1 VPGRVVPLPTA
12 ARLLGEAAAAF
23 LAQPSLARSTRRS
36 YNQTLTRLVREL
48 GGDRPMSRLTVEAIT
63 AAVTTAWGGR
73 APATW
78 NRQVATVRSF
88 LEFCRR
94 RRWLVDDLT
103 VDLERQPEPADRT
116 KAIPLPELERLWRRD
131 TIGVREK
138 ALWRLLYETAA
149 RASEALAIN
158 VEDLDLDNKRVRV
171 RSKGG
176 DTDWLHFQ
184 TGSARLLPRLIGGR
198 TRGPL
203 FLADRRPVP
212 ARAPATIDRCPD
224 TGRARLSYRR
234 AEALFREASDGW
246 TLHQL
251 RHSALTHLA
260 EQNVSL
266 PLLMAK
272 SRHAS
277 LRSLQRYARPG
288 AEAVAAMTAATD
300 PARRRDP
307 GGLE

>member
-1 VPGRVVPLPTA
+1 MTGRVV
-12 ARLLGEAAAAF
+12 LLATSEQTLAGAAAAF

-36 YNQTLTRLVREL
+36 YDQTITRLVHEL
-48 GGDRPMSRLTVEAIT
+48 GGDRPLSALTVEPVTI
-63 AAVTTAWGGR
+63 AVTTAWGGR

-78 NRQVATVRSF
+78 NRHVATVRSF
-88 LEFCRR
+88 LGFCRR
-94 RRWLVDDLT
+94 RRWLGEDLA
-103 VDLERQPEPADRT
+103 VDLERRPEPVDRT

-131 TIGVREK
+131 IIGVRDK
-138 ALWRLLYETAA
+138 ALWRFLYETAA
-149 RASEALAIN
+149 RATEALSVN
-158 VEDLDLDNKRVRV
+158 VEDLDLDNKRVQV

-184 TGSARLLPRLIGGR
+184 TGSARLLPRLIAGR

-212 ARAPATIDRCPD
+212 ARAPATVDRCPE

-234 AEALFREASDGW
+234 AEALFREASGGW

-300 PARRRDP
+300 PARRRDL
-307 GGLE
+307 GLPE

>member
-1 VPGRVVPLPTA
+1 VPGRVVPLPTSV
-12 ARLLGEAAAAF
+12 RLLGEAAATF
-23 LAQPSLARSTRRS
+23 LAQPDLAASTRRS
-36 YNQTLTRLVREL
+36 YEQTLNRLEREL
-48 GGDRPMSRLTVEAIT
+48 GPGQPLGTLTADQLTSV
-63 AAVTTAWGGR
+63 VTGAWGGR

-78 NRQVATVRSF
+78 NRHVATVRSF
-88 LEFCRR
+88 LGFCRR
-94 RRWLVDDLT
+94 RRWLIEDLT
-103 VDLERQPEPADRT
+103 VDLDRRPEPTDRT
-116 KAIPLPELERLWRRD
+116 KAIPLPQLERLWRHED
-131 TIGVREK
+131 VGIREK

-149 RASEALAIN
+149 RASEALSIN
-158 VEDLDLDNKRVRV
+158 VEDLELENKRVRV

-176 DTDWLHFQ
+176 DLDWLHFQ
-184 TGSARLLPRLIGGR
+184 TGSARLLPRLIAAR

-203 FLADRRPVP
+203 FLTDRAPVP
-212 ARAPATIDRCPD
+212 ARVPAAVDRCPE

-234 AEALFREASDGW
+234 AEALFREASGGW

-272 SRHAS
+272 SRHTS

-288 AEAVAAMTAATD
+288 PEAVAALTAATD
-300 PARRRDP
+300 PARRRR
-307 GGLE
+307 

>member
-1 VPGRVVPLPTA
+1 MGARPGRVVAL
-12 ARLLGEAAAAF
+12 ARADQTFAGAAAAF
-23 LAQPSLARSTRRS
+23 LGQPDLAASTRRS
-36 YNQTLTRLVREL
+36 YQQTLHQLERALGSDQPLATRTIDQV
-48 GGDRPMSRLTVEAIT
+48 T
-63 AAVTTAWGGR
+63 AAVTAAWGGC

-78 NRQVATVRSF
+78 NRHVATVRSF
-88 LEFCRR
+88 TGFCRR
-94 RRWLVDDLT
+94 RRWLTADLAA
-103 VDLERQPEPADRT
+103 DLDRRTEPADRT
-116 KAIPLPELERLWRRD
+116 KAIPLPQLERLWTRQD
-131 TIGVREK
+131 ISVREK

-149 RASEALAIN
+149 RATEALSIN
-158 VEDLDLDNKRVRV
+158 VEDLDLDNKRVRA

-176 DTDWLHFQ
+176 DLDWLHFQ
-184 TGSARLLPRLIGGR
+184 TGSARLLPRLIAGR

-203 FLADRRPVP
+203 FLADRAPAP
-212 ARAPATIDRCPD
+212 ARAPAAADRCPE

-234 AEALFREASDGW
+234 AEALFRQASGGW

-288 AEAVAAMTAATD
+288 ADAVAALTATTD
-300 PARRRDP
+300 PARRRR
-307 GGLE
+307 

>member
-1 VPGRVVPLPTA
+1 
-12 ARLLGEAAAAF
+12 
-23 LAQPSLARSTRRS
+23 
-36 YNQTLTRLVREL
+36 
-48 GGDRPMSRLTVEAIT
+48 MLTVDQVT
-63 AAVTTAWGGR
+63 AAVAGAWGGR

-78 NRQVATVRSF
+78 NRHVATVRSF
-88 LEFCRR
+88 LGFCRR

-103 VDLERQPEPADRT
+103 VDLERRREPADRT
-116 KAIPLPELERLWRRD
+116 KAIPLAELERLWRRD
-131 TIGVREK
+131 DLSVREK

-149 RASEALAIN
+149 RSSEALSIN

-203 FLADRRPVP
+203 FLADRAPVP
-212 ARAPATIDRCPD
+212 ARAPASVDRCPE

-234 AEALFREASDGW
+234 AEALFRGASGGW

-272 SRHAS
+272 SRHTS

-288 AEAVAAMTAATD
+288 TEAVAALTAATD
-300 PARRRDP
+300 PARRRR
-307 GGLE
+307 

>member
-1 VPGRVVPLPTA
+1 VGTGPGRVAL
-12 ARLLGEAAAAF
+12 ARAEQTLAGAAAAF
-23 LAQPSLARSTRRS
+23 LAQPGLAASTGRS
-36 YNQTLTRLVREL
+36 YAQTLGRLERHL
-48 GGDRPMSRLTVEAIT
+48 GGNHPLAALTVDQV
-63 AAVTTAWGGR
+63 AATVAVAWGTC

-78 NRQVATVRSF
+78 NRHVATVRSF
-88 LEFCRR
+88 FAFCRR
-94 RRWLVDDLT
+94 RRWLADDPAAG
-103 VDLERQPEPADRT
+103 LERRAEPADRT
-116 KAIPLPELERLWRRD
+116 RAIPLPELERLWRRD
-131 TIGVREK
+131 DLGVREK

-149 RASEALAIN
+149 RASEALSIN
-158 VEDLDLDNKRVRV
+158 VEDLELDNKRVRV

-176 DTDWLHFQ
+176 DLDWLHFQ
-184 TGSARLLPRLIGGR
+184 TGSARLLPRLIAGR

-203 FLADRRPVP
+203 FLTDRAPVP
-212 ARAPATIDRCPD
+212 ARAPAAVDRCPD
-224 TGRARLSYRR
+224 SGHARLSYRR
-234 AEALFREASDGW
+234 AEALFRKASGGW

-288 AEAVAAMTAATD
+288 PEAVAALTAATD
-300 PARRRDP
+300 PARRRR
-307 GGLE
+307 